1 MNNAK
6 NTFQKAAALVLSALL
21 LLPILT
27 GCEATKR
34 ASSDS
39 GDLTPIPA
47 SGRVIGTSI
56 ATDEI
61 LDALGYDNV
70 VGVPHSDSFAVPERY
85 QNAKEVGSPMQPD
98 MEVVKS
104 LSPDIVFTPKS
115 LEGQLKQQYDN
126 IGLRSYFLDLESP
139 DGMYASIKDM
149 GTILGKQAEADKL
162 CSDYAA
168 YKAELAKKHENGK
181 KPRVLILMGIPGS
194 FLVATESSYV
204 GSLAKLAGCEN
215 VYGDGDGK
223 DFLEINT
230 EDMMKTDPDII
241 LRTSHAMPEK
251 VKKMFA
257 EEFATNDIWKHFRA
271 VEDGRVYDLDNT
283 MFGMSARFNYR
294 EAIADLEKIVYA
306 E

>member
-271 VEDGRVYDLDNT
+271 VEDGSVYDLDNT